1 MMYTHCYDLPLVGG
15 VSLVEEDGRILA
27 LDLIRKDGGRKSGPL
42 AANAADEETPL
53 LREAGRQLKAYLT
66 GRLRDFDLP
75 LAPQGTPFQQKVW
88 AALTAIPYGETR
100 SYKQVAEAV
109 DCPKGCRAVGMANNR
124 NPIAIVIPCHRVIGA
139 DGAGGPRRRPAHQ
152 GMPAPEKALIHAP
165 ARLLPDCRKLPLR
178 AGCIYG
184 ISLWHLECPQ

>member
-1 MMYTHCYDLPLVGG
+1 MMYTQHYDLPLIGG

-27 LDLIRKDGGRKSGPL
+27 LDLVRKDGGRKSGPP
-42 AANAADEETPL
+42 AANAADERTPL
-53 LREAGRQLKAYLT
+53 LREAGRQLKAYLA

-109 DCPKGCRAVGMANNR
+109 GCPKGCRAVGMANNR

-139 DGAGGPRRRPAHQ
+139 DGALVGYGGGLAVK
-152 GMPAPEKALIHAP
+152 EVLL
-165 ARLLPDCRKLPLR
+165 RLEGRL
-178 AGCIYG
+178 
-184 ISLWHLECPQ
+184 